1 MKERGFEIVKGYE
14 DQGINL
20 PVRKT
25 SFAAGYDI
33 EAASDVVVPVFTPGV
48 APVLVPTGIKA
59 YCKDDE
65 YILIANRSSNPK
77 KKGLILANSIGI
89 IDKDYY
95 NNSDNDGHIML
106 MFYNFGKEDVT
117 IHKGDAIGQAIFQKY
132 YLTFDDHASCERTG
146 GFGST
151 DQQ

>member
-106 MFYNFGKEDVT
+106 MFYNFGKEDVR

>member
-48 APVLVPTGIKA
+48 APVMVPTALK
-59 YCKDDE
+59 
-65 YILIANRSSNPK
+65 LIARTM
-77 KKGLILANSIGI
+77 SI
-89 IDKDYY
+89 
-95 NNSDNDGHIML
+95 
-106 MFYNFGKEDVT
+106 F
-117 IHKGDAIGQAIFQKY
+117 
-132 YLTFDDHASCERTG
+132 
-146 GFGST
+146 
-151 DQQ
+151 